1 MFAKEVSPLELAP
14 PCMVGAEI
22 FVSIKSVYGSQQI
35 YPVCANAKT
44 FAVLAGTKTLTPQ
57 AIGAIKDLG
66 VKVNV
71 VPSTPAVL

>member
-1 MFAKEVSPLELAP
+1 MNKQVNPLEFAP

-22 FVSIKSVYGSQQI
+22 YVSIKNVYGNQQI
-35 YPVCANAKT
+35 YPICANAKT
-44 FAVLAGTKTLTPQ
+44 FAVLAGTKTLTMQ

-71 VPSTPAVL
+71 VQQQPATL